1 MTIKEKFEAD
11 NCPRLQKFNT
21 LMAAWQKQDETLYE
35 IAEHDYLSYLD
46 ESRKLMDRL
55 FEDEK
60 DITLIYEGFDID
72 ELHTMEFSGGVGR
85 NVVLYILKPDWVD
98 VKYSDF
104 KGYLDSCAGLS
115 RTITWRII
123 TTRHP
128 LDAIGFVEIV
138 Y

>member
-1 MTIKEKFEAD
+1 MTIQERLEAD
-11 NCPRLQKFNT
+11 FSPRLQKFNT
-21 LMAAWQKQDETLYE
+21 IMSAWQKQDETLYE
-35 IAEHDYLSYLD
+35 IAEHDYLGYLN

-60 DITLIYEGFDID
+60 DITLIYEGFDIE
-72 ELHTMEFSGGVGR
+72 ELHTMEFSGNVGR

-98 VKYSDF
+98 VKLSDLE
-104 KGYLDSCAGLS
+104 GYLNSCAGLS
-115 RTITWRII
+115 RKICWEII